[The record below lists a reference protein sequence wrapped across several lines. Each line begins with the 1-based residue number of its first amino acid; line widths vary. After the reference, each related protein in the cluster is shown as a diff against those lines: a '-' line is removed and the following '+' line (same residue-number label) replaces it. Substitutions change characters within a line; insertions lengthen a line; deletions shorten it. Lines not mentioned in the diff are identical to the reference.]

1 MLGTH
6 GGSGPPLEPWH
17 TEKLSSELTLRRAE
31 EVRTFDDYRKLED
44 ELFDINQF
52 AVRSTLVVSDPAPL
66 TDRLDKA
73 SGGN

>member
-1 MLGTH
+1 MLFTH
-6 GGSGPPLEPWH
+6 GCGGPPLEPWH
-17 TEKLSSELTLRRAE
+17 TEKLRPEFTLRKAE

-44 ELFDINQF
+44 ELFDINRF